1 VPPPRPVIRPAS
13 SEDIPAII
21 ALLADDA
28 IGAGRETVADLEPYR
43 RAWEAIAANPAARLV
58 VADAGGVIA
67 GTLQLDLLDS
77 LTRGGMRRAQVEGV
91 RVAHDAR
98 GGGVGRL
105 LLEWAIDEARREG
118 CGLIQLTSDLRRD
131 DAARFYEALGFT
143 ASHRGFKL
151 ALT

>member
-1 VPPPRPVIRPAS
+1 VNSTVIRPATR
-13 SEDIPAII
+13 EDVPAIV
-21 ALLADDA
+21 ALLADDP
-28 IGAGRETVADLEPYR
+28 IGAGRETVAELGPYL
-43 RAWEAIAANPAARLV
+43 RAWEAIAANPSARLV
-58 VADAGGVIA
+58 VAADAGGAIA

>member
-1 VPPPRPVIRPAS
+1 VVDTVIRPARR
-13 SEDIPAII
+13 EDLPAIV
-21 ALLADDA
+21 ALLADDP
-28 IGAGRETVADLEPYR
+28 IGAGRETAGEREPYL
-43 RAWEAIAANPAARLV
+43 RAWQAIAASPSARLV
-58 VADAGGVIA
+58 VAEDSDGAIA

-91 RVAHDAR
+91 RVARGAR
-98 GGGVGRL
+98 GTGLGRA
-105 LLEWAIDEARREG
+105 LLEWAIAEARREG
-118 CGLIQLTSDLRRD
+118 CGLIQLTSDARRD